1 MKIISDYIL
10 DLKPYPITMNAMEK
24 TLESP
29 TLKEVL
35 EKNLL
40 RGEVDPI
47 FKDDDHL
54 RYFTVNPVNTA
65 FSTTDLVLNKE
76 KEELSM
82 NIIFDN
88 NEFAESLVKGIESGT
103 LVFEMR
109 GVSNNKGEDF
119 RLICFDIV
127 PVEKSRRR

>member
-24 TLESP
+24 ALESP
-29 TLKEVL
+29 NIEEVL

-47 FKDDDHL
+47 FNDDDHL
-54 RYFTVNPVNTA
+54 RYFTVNLVNTA

-109 GVSNNKGEDF
+109 GVSNNKSEDF